1 MRVPTEQ
8 DWGNWEADLDQ
19 AYAHKIFAGKTLEE
33 TMYLFEENVLERTS
47 DLRFMPPV
55 PFRYYMLGF
64 RNYVLSERVFA
75 VDYEA
80 SDAASC
86 FLNLIIEKV
95 EKEAE
100 TIRPIMEELI
110 PAAEYIAANQTKFGA
125 EVEIYGSFPEKLA
138 RVHAL
143 YETDA

>member
-1 MRVPTEQ
+1 MPAEQ
-8 DWGNWEADLDQ
+8 DWGNWEMDLDQ

-33 TMYLFEENVLERTS
+33 TMDLFEENVIERAS

-55 PFRYYMLGF
+55 PFRYYMLAF
-64 RNYVLSERVFA
+64 RNYVLSERVFV

-86 FLNLIIEKV
+86 FLDLILEKV

-100 TIRPIMEELI
+100 TIRPIMDELI
-110 PAAEYIAANQTKFGA
+110 PAAEYVAANQTKFGA
-125 EVEIYGSFPEKLA
+125 SVEIYGSFPEKLV
-138 RVHAL
+138 RLRAL
-143 YETDA
+143 YKTDA